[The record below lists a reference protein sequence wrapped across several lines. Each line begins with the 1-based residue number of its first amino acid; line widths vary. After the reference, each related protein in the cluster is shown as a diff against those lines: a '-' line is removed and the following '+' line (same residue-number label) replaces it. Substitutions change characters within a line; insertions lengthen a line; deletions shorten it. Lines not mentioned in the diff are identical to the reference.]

1 MMDVIFVLLV
11 LALIFIFGPAL
22 FGAPWIPTR
31 EITIDKMLS
40 MADIKPGE
48 VIYDLGAG
56 DGRIVI
62 AAARDF
68 KASSVGI
75 EINPFLVLWARFR
88 IRFMKLDTQAKI
100 VWGNFH
106 REDLSK
112 ADVVTLYL
120 WQGTNDALRDK
131 LKRELKPGSRVVSRI
146 FTFSGWD
153 PSVVDEKRSIYVYQM

>member
-1 MMDVIFVLLV
+1 MIDVILILLAV
-11 LALIFIFGPAL
+11 TLVFILGPAL

-31 EITIDKMLS
+31 ETTIRKMLS
-40 MADIKPGE
+40 MAGIKEGD
-48 VIYDLGAG
+48 VVYDLGAG

-62 AAARDF
+62 AAAKDF
-68 KASSVGI
+68 KAHSVGI
-75 EINPFLVLWARFR
+75 EINPFLVFWARLR
-88 IRFMKLDTQAKI
+88 TRSMKLDVQAKI
-100 VWGNFH
+100 VWGNFY

-131 LKRELKPGSRVVSRI
+131 LKRELRTGSRVVSRI
-146 FTFSGWD
+146 FTFSGWK